1 MLVVALLL
9 VATGAVGAM
18 MFQKAEGA
26 GRKEGFDA
34 DTKNDENREID
45 GVLAAYQKIKGM
57 VPSASDVKRIIKRMR
72 ALRQD
77 DPEEIIRRE
86 QAQAR
91 EAQAREAK
99 RPEPF
104 SPSDAGIGEPKRG
117 DAESDVGIGEPKRGE
132 PKRGEPK
139 RGEPN
144 RGDAGIGEPKRGDAD
159 VGIGAPVAPVGRPS
173 QPGGIPHDKSNP
185 APDGASLR
193 RIEDELEAVADR
205 IDRLLDEI
213 QAMRKRV
220 VSGPLQDD
228 AVETFVPFFTL

>member
-1 MLVVALLL
+1 MKSWMLVVALLL

-91 EAQAREAK
+91 EAK

-132 PKRGEPK
+132 PKRG
-139 RGEPN
+139 
-144 RGDAGIGEPKRGDAD
+144 DAGIGEP
-159 VGIGAPVAPVGRPS
+159 
-173 QPGGIPHDKSNP
+173 
-185 APDGASLR
+185 
-193 RIEDELEAVADR
+193 
-205 IDRLLDEI
+205 
-213 QAMRKRV
+213 
-220 VSGPLQDD
+220 
-228 AVETFVPFFTL
+228 